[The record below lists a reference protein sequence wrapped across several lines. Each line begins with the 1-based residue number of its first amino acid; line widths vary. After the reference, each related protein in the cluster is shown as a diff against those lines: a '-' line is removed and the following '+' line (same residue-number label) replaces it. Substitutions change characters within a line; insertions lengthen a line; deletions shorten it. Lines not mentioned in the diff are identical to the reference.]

1 MDSYRPHYDNDRP
14 PLPRRD
20 LPHSPTS
27 GHTGRDSESIG
38 YPRISEYGEYAR
50 PNPRKPSATS
60 FVHSPTDL
68 PWSSPPSLVG
78 LKREPP
84 PRQAS
89 RSSIASTHVS
99 DRKSPGVA
107 SIPQPSIPVR
117 LPASLPAKPQA
128 AIDALANEK
137 RRDHSKPGTKTSN
150 NGVVPQVP
158 ANVVEAEQAAK
169 PVLTAK
175 REITDNV
182 PNGLTVDSPVLEQ
195 SGVEGTNQ

>member
-1 MDSYRPHYDNDRP
+1 MDSYRPNYDNDRS

-27 GHTGRDSESIG
+27 HTGRDSESSA
-38 YPRISEYGEYAR
+38 YARASEYAEYVR
-50 PNPRKPSATS
+50 PNPRKPSTAS
-60 FVHSPTDL
+60 FVHSPTDP
-68 PWSSPPSLVG
+68 PWSPTSLVA
-78 LKREPP
+78 LKRDPP

-99 DRKSPGVA
+99 DRISPGAA

-137 RRDHSKPGTKTSN
+137 RRDLSKPGTKTAH
-150 NGVVPQVP
+150 NGVVPQVL
-158 ANVVEAEQAAK
+158 ANIVEAEQATK
-169 PVLTAK
+169 PALTAK
-175 REITDNV
+175 REILDNV
-182 PNGLTVDSPVLEQ
+182 PNGLTVDSQ
-195 SGVEGTNQ
+195 NSGVEGTDQ